1 MQRSLEYVY
10 IRKKET
16 RAVTITQLT
25 DTVEHKKF
33 SKIRATTLISLW
45 YAAYS
50 KCQHVKYSW
59 NSELVDPK
67 STTTFWIY

>member
-1 MQRSLEYVY
+1 MYVRVFTQIQRCTDSAEMQRSLEYVY

-33 SKIRATTLISLW
+33 SKIRATTLISL
-45 YAAYS
+45 
-50 KCQHVKYSW
+50 
-59 NSELVDPK
+59 
-67 STTTFWIY
+67 

>member
-33 SKIRATTLISLW
+33 SKIRATTLISL
-45 YAAYS
+45 
-50 KCQHVKYSW
+50 
-59 NSELVDPK
+59 
-67 STTTFWIY
+67 